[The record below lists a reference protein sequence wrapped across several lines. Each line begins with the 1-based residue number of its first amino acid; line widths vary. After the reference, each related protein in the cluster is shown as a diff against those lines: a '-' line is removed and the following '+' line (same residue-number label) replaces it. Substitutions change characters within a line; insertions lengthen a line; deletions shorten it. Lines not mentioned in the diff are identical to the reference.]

1 MKIILL
7 VAGID
12 YLILGGIFGIV
23 GFLILKRLKSDF
35 LVFYNDHGNKIAFV
49 STGLLVSLGFRG
61 LIDTLRFF
69 VHMVNTSAEK
79 YENVY
84 NAFMLIFADLIPL
97 AFQLS
102 TLVFGYIR
110 NRNEKKM
117 FIETDRKSTSEVQDR
132 SNKVSEGSYASI
144 NSSYFDPPLFHSP
157 TGNHTHHT
165 MSDKNSSVD

>member
-1 MKIILL
+1 MRIILL

-12 YLILGGIFGIV
+12 YLVLGAIFGLV
-23 GFLILKRLKSDF
+23 GFLILKRLKSEF
-35 LVFYNDHGNKIAFV
+35 LVFYQDHGNKVALV

-69 VHMVNTSAEK
+69 VHIVNSKAEA

-84 NAFMLIFADLIPL
+84 NGFMLIFADLIPL

-110 NRNEKKM
+110 NKNEKKM
-117 FIETDRKSTSEVQDR
+117 VID
-132 SNKVSEGSYASI
+132 N
-144 NSSYFDPPLFHSP
+144 
-157 TGNHTHHT
+157 
-165 MSDKNSSVD
+165 DKNTTS